1 MDIVLDSSLI
11 GSQKNLLVSSD
22 GFTWTERINDS
33 SWHFSGHIKSD
44 SSKCWDT
51 VMKLAMVPSSSIPK
65 IPEPYIKAMSH
76 FAQDQVSPPWS
87 MILPPSK
94 YKTFFND
101 IVKYV
106 QSNTNIST
114 DYYQNVWVPGNKI
127 LNVLKPAKV
136 DGLRIS
142 EIVSLSAT
150 NAPVVES
157 FRPRAGG
164 YASPIVYDRFGTVT
178 GRLIVDS
185 GPNILLLK
193 KDYRS
198 ILKPSNAGGK
208 IISIDFSS
216 LEARILLYESG
227 NDCPE
232 FDLYGM
238 LARQFGNMPR
248 DLVKAAVLS
257 VLYGSSKSAVALN
270 LGVSEDKVINVIR
283 QIEEYIDTRALVR
296 KLRQQHQNLG
306 YIQNRYGRRLN
317 VDRPQDN
324 IFISYYAQSTGVDVS
339 LMGFSNVFETL
350 GSEGIRPIFVLHD
363 ALILDVHPD
372 RLEDV
377 AKVCKVKVP
386 GYDQEFPLKIEEI
399 SR

>member
-1 MDIVLDSSLI
+1 VDVLIDSCVI

-22 GFTWTERINDS
+22 GVMWTDKIPDTA
-33 SWHFSGHIKSD
+33 WHFSGNVKKESM
-44 SSKCWDT
+44 KCWDT
-51 VMKLAMVPSSSIPK
+51 VLLLNSAKNYPHVAPEYVKMMSVLMK
-65 IPEPYIKAMSH
+65 
-76 FAQDQVSPPWS
+76 DQVPWS
-87 MILPPSK
+87 MVLPQSK
-94 YKTFFND
+94 YKIFFKE
-101 IVKYV
+101 IVSYIKN
-106 QSNTNIST
+106 SMDLTT
-114 DYYQNVWVPGNKI
+114 EYYQSSWAPGNKI
-127 LNVLKPAKV
+127 LNAIRPAKT
-136 DGLRIS
+136 DGARIT
-142 EIVSLSAT
+142 EIVNCSAM
-150 NAPVVES
+150 NAQVVES

-164 YASPIVYDRFGTVT
+164 YASPAIYDRFGTVT
-178 GRLIVDS
+178 GRLVIES

-193 KDYRS
+193 KEYRS
-198 ILKPSNAGGK
+198 IIKPSHPDGK
-208 IISIDFSS
+208 IISIDFAS

-238 LARQFGNMPR
+238 LAKRFGGMPR

-257 VLYGSSKSAVALN
+257 VLYGSSKTMVALN
-270 LGVSEDKVINVIR
+270 LGVSEDKVTKVIQ
-283 QIEEYIDTRALVR
+283 QIEQYIDTRALIKR
-296 KLRQQHQNLG
+296 LKEEYKETGHIKNRFGRQLT
-306 YIQNRYGRRLN
+306 

-324 IFISYYAQSTGVDVS
+324 IFVSYYAQSTGVDVS
-339 LMGFSNVFETL
+339 LMGFGNIIDSL
-350 GSEGIRPIFVLHD
+350 GTEGIRPIFVLHD